1 MIITIDGPV
10 ASGKSTAARNLAE
23 ALGFEHLD
31 SGALYR
37 AVALLA
43 LREGIDPGD
52 SLAVGEMLA
61 SADIRYEG
69 KKTFLGGQDVSEEI
83 RLPELTRSVKPFAEN
98 PQVRDFV
105 NSIKRR
111 FAEGKNVVVEGR
123 DIGTVVFPEADL
135 KLFLTASEE
144 ERARRRADDLVTR
157 GTPRDVRTVLDDL
170 RKRDE
175 ADTGRDL
182 APLKQAKDAILIDS
196 TGLSQDETLARLLD
210 AVRRQLGESL

>member
-10 ASGKSTAARNLAE
+10 ASGKSTAARNLAK

-43 LREGIDPGD
+43 LREGVDPSD
-52 SLAVGEMLA
+52 PQATGEMLLG
-61 SADIRYEG
+61 ADIRYEG
-69 KKTFLGGQDVSEEI
+69 QRTFLGGQDVSEEI
-83 RLPELTRSVKPFAEN
+83 RLPELTRSVRPFAEN

-144 ERARRRADDLVTR
+144 ERAHRRTDDLVAR
-157 GTPRDVRTVLDDL
+157 GTPRDFQTVLDEL
-170 RKRDE
+170 KKRDD

-182 APLKQAKDAILIDS
+182 APLKQAEDAILIDS
-196 TGLSQDETLARLLD
+196 TGFSQEQTLARLLD

>member
-43 LREGIDPGD
+43 LREGVDPSD
-52 SLAVGEMLA
+52 SQATGEMLLG
-61 SADIRYEG
+61 ADIRYEG
-69 KKTFLGGQDVSEEI
+69 KRTFLGGQDVSEEI
-83 RLPELTRSVKPFAEN
+83 RLPELTRSVRPFAEN

-111 FAEGKNVVVEGR
+111 FAEGKNVVIEGR

-144 ERARRRADDLVTR
+144 ERAHRRTDDLVER
-157 GTPRDVRTVLDDL
+157 GTPRDFQTVLDEL
-170 RKRDE
+170 KKRDD

-182 APLKQAKDAILIDS
+182 APLKQAEDATLIDS
-196 TGLSQDETLARLLD
+196 TGLSQEETLARLLD